1 MAARRY
7 LPMAA
12 TFGVAT
18 GIAVVFFGE
27 EIPPM
32 RRDILERLPIIGS
45 YWNRDIPPED
55 NPF

>member
-1 MAARRY
+1 
-7 LPMAA
+7 MAA